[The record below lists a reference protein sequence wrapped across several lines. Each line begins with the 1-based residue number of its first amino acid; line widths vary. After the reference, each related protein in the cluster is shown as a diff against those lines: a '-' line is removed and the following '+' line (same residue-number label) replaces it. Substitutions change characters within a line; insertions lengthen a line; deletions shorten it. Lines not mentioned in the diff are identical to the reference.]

1 MRKLVI
7 VYGAASNE
15 EKQFCLQIIEELGQ
29 NNISIV
35 RVEHDDPQPALRHT
49 LEALRPYV
57 ANYNDVLVIYSG
69 ANLYL
74 FPDNMPCDKLDIAKS
89 RSKIVEIVDGYKT
102 PRDREVVQNIFT
114 AIVLRLLDAKP
125 IKNLQEITMNKN

>member
-15 EKQFCLQIIEELGQ
+15 EKQFCSQIIEELGQ
-29 NNISIV
+29 NNVSIV
-35 RVEHDDPQPALRHT
+35 RVEQDDPQLALRHT
-49 LEALRPYV
+49 LAALRPYV

-74 FPDNMPCDKLDIAKS
+74 FSDNMPCDKLDISKS

-102 PRDREVVQNIFT
+102 PRDRELVQEIFT
-114 AIVLRLLDAKP
+114 SIILRLLDPRP
-125 IKNLQEITMNKN
+125 IKNHREITMNKN

>member
-1 MRKLVI
+1 MKKLFI
-7 VYGAASNE
+7 VFGSASAE
-15 EKQFCLQIIEELGQ
+15 EKQFCEQLMEELGQ

-49 LEALRPYV
+49 LEALRPY
-57 ANYNDVLVIYSG
+57 ATNYHDVLVIYSG

-89 RSKIVEIVDGYKT
+89 RSKLVEIVGYQT
-102 PRDREVVQNIFT
+102 SRDREVVKNIFT
-114 AIVLRLLDAKP
+114 DIIIRLLDPKP
-125 IKNLQEITMNKN
+125 LKNGLGNHC